1 MNRTIPLLLIALVTA
16 ALLTA
21 CGGED
26 TAVGSDDR
34 HNDTD
39 VAFAQG
45 MIPHHAQAIEM
56 SDLLLAKDGLNPQV
70 AKLAARIKAE
80 QGPEIET
87 MTGWLQGWDEDVPPT
102 TGMESMDDMSSMD
115 GMMTEQDMGDLEAA
129 PADEASRLFLQQM
142 TEHHSGAIGM
152 AAQETEGGTYPDAI
166 ALAEGIIQTQQAE
179 ITAMNDLLAR
189 L

>member
-1 MNRTIPLLLIALVTA
+1 MNRTFPLLLIALVTA

-21 CGGED
+21 CGAEG

-34 HNDTD
+34 HNATD
-39 VAFAQG
+39 VDFAQG

-87 MTGWLQGWDEDVPPT
+87 MTGWLQLWDEGVPAT
-102 TGMESMDDMSSMD
+102 TGMTMGEGSPME
-115 GMMTEQDMGDLEAA
+115 GMLTEQDLADLEAA

-142 TEHHSGAIGM
+142 TEHHSGAISM
-152 AAQETEGGTYPDAI
+152 AARETAGGTYPDAI

-179 ITAMNDLLAR
+179 ITAMKDLLAR